1 MYQKQINREKI
12 LKKGG
17 EGADES
23 TEMKYYQDM
32 TVTNTVWNKCDC
44 KILIEEDDDE
54 VKAGENLEIVEE
66 IRKRKRRYR
75 KKRKEWQK
83 VEVVVIL
90 DSKKFSYLCLNARK
104 SVLLSPVGSI
114 IAW

>member
-1 MYQKQINREKI
+1 MEER
-12 LKKGG
+12 
-17 EGADES
+17 

-32 TVTNTVWNKCDC
+32 TITNAVWIKCDC
-44 KILIEEDDDE
+44 KILIEEDDDDDE

-104 SVLLSPVGSI
+104 SVLLSPEGSI
-114 IAW
+114 IAWREGKEKKLII

>member
-1 MYQKQINREKI
+1 MEER
-12 LKKGG
+12 
-17 EGADES
+17 

-32 TVTNTVWNKCDC
+32 TVTNAVWNKCDC

-75 KKRKEWQK
+75 KKRGKN
-83 VEVVVIL
+83 
-90 DSKKFSYLCLNARK
+90 DKKWRWS
-104 SVLLSPVGSI
+104 
-114 IAW
+114 